1 MYKAGGVTIHIIE
14 KVTLM
19 GRAAH
24 HTQANET
31 ANIVDGCRF
40 HNFMGYGHGS
50 TAGELLL

>member
-19 GRAAH
+19 GRTVH

-31 ANIVDGCRF
+31 ANIVDGYRF
-40 HNFMGYGHGS
+40 HHFMGYGQRS